1 MRILLSIDTDKS
13 LKRLSRRVLSVYNSF
28 NKSAMFVD
36 LFHVYEKPMVKGGH
50 VPNTMARVVQRE
62 HEKKID
68 FLANCERKLEIVIKE
83 LSNKKT
89 LVNSYLEI
97 GDYVKKLKEQ
107 VNRYQ
112 YDLVILLPGS
122 KDSLELMLNGRNT
135 QKVFAKIDV
144 PILVLPKNK
153 KIKYAETKFVWCLD
167 KPELKA
173 LDKKSKYFLNLLEPG
188 QVEYLHLCKDT
199 PSGKKGNV
207 RIIQTED
214 PVKSLKKYDK
224 ETPENHIYIM
234 NPQKRT
240 GLKRYFEKS
249 FTKAILKDP
258 QFSFLLI

>member
-36 LFHVYEKPMVKGGH
+36 IFHVYEKPSAKGGH
-50 VPNTMARVVQRE
+50 VPNTMARVIQRE

-107 VNRYQ
+107 VARYQ
-112 YDLVILLPGS
+112 YDLIILLPGT
-122 KDSLELMLNGRNT
+122 KDSLELLLNGRNT
-135 QKVFAKIDV
+135 QKVFSKIDV

-153 KIKYAETKFVWCLD
+153 KIKFAETKFVWCLD
-167 KPELKA
+167 SPDAKIT
-173 LDKKSKYFLNLLEPG
+173 DKKSKYFLSLLNPD
-188 QVEYLHLCKDT
+188 QLEYLHLSKT
-199 PSGKKGNV
+199 LESGQKGKLK
-207 RIIQTED
+207 IIQTD
-214 PVKSLKKYDK
+214 DQVKSLKKYDK
-224 ETPENHIYIM
+224 STPENHIYIM
-234 NPQKRT
+234 NPKKRT

-258 QFSFLLI
+258 QFSFLLV